1 MKKHNKLNV
10 GCGQEPTPGFD
21 RLDIDPR
28 CGDLNY
34 CCSMTDMD
42 LVEDD
47 IYKEVED
54 IGGDLI
60 KIMFYNSKTTK
71 NQQIDIFSINFFSSL
86 IRNPVSSS
94 FIKSLTPPTFDAMM
108 GFFNNAASIID

>member
-47 IYKEVED
+47 IYKEVHLVHSLEHVSWWENSDVLSECFRILKD
-54 IGGDLI
+54 IL
-60 KIMFYNSKTTK
+60 KSWQIMMPK
-71 NQQIDIFSINFFSSL
+71 
-86 IRNPVSSS
+86 
-94 FIKSLTPPTFDAMM
+94 
-108 GFFNNAASIID
+108 